1 MNTATTI
8 QLQVPQQR
16 TAPRGATWLATAF
29 VGLVN
34 AFRATPTE
42 RNAARDIRRARELAA
57 EWTRRDP
64 RSAADLTA
72 AIDRYEA
79 QQGQ

>member
-1 MNTATTI
+1 MSTTTI
-8 QLQVPQQR
+8 QLQVAQQR
-16 TAPRGATWLATAF
+16 TAPHGATWLANAF
-29 VGLVN
+29 VGLIN
-34 AFRATPTE
+34 TFRAEPAQ

-79 QQGQ
+79 QQGL

>member
-1 MNTATTI
+1 MNTTTM

-16 TAPRGATWLATAF
+16 TAPRGAAVLATAF
-29 VGLVN
+29 VSLLN
-34 AFRATPTE
+34 SFRATPAA
-42 RNAARDIRRARELAA
+42 RNATRDIRRARELAA
-57 EWTRRDP
+57 EWNRRDP

-79 QQGQ
+79 QQGV